1 MLCSGSCG
9 ASGVSGAGRPVLW
22 GRAAWCARG
31 LRSAREPSA
40 PRALGSARRL
50 EARPGPATTHGHRS
64 RALRSLRRPPHQ
76 WGRVADV
83 QSCASCRSPARPR
96 LRPRPPPPG
105 PVGRL
110 GRLSETGGTCARV
123 YLRRIETAIAYAG
136 EERAFVVHFSDAEA
150 MPVSVAPSWG
160 RTEASSVSKSPCF
173 CVLRAKFFAPTSP
186 APVLDAARR
195 TRLAAVG
202 VLHYTKPSRGVSP
215 ACRSLMSCNSP
226 R

>member
-1 MLCSGSCG
+1 MRGARGAEALRAPRCVLWLCPGGACG
-9 ASGVSGAGRPVLW
+9 PTGVPGATRAVLW

-31 LRSAREPSA
+31 RRPARLLVLLVAPRVFRAPEGPAARE
-40 PRALGSARRL
+40 ARRPHCVRRR
-50 EARPGPATTHGHRS
+50 ASKPA

-123 YLRRIETAIAYAG
+123 YLRRIETAIAFAG
-136 EERAFVVHFSDAEA
+136 EERAFVVHFSGAEVI
-150 MPVSVAPSWG
+150 PVSLVPCWG
-160 RTEASSVSKSPCF
+160 RAEVLLVSTLPCF
-173 CVLRAKFFAPTSP
+173 CVLCAKFFAPISP

-195 TRLAAVG
+195 
-202 VLHYTKPSRGVSP
+202 SP
-215 ACRSLMSCNSP
+215 HC
-226 R
+226 